1 MCCATP
7 RYVPYFDD
15 ITCPHN
21 ITCAHLDDDRVR
33 AKQLRISRAPRVPVD
48 VDDGDIFHEIVQRDV
63 LPERRAIPQFLRVL
77 LPSHDEGRVSHVEQ
91 LRVPLFPSFTNIE
104 RGEVVEG
111 RVQEPGRGSPPHGLI
126 CLLSP
131 RVRPTVTHEP
141 AIPRIPSG
149 DPQIAHHPPRPR
161 SPACPRRDTIR
172 CRACG
177 RACATRGGGIARGP
191 RGRSRGTVRVWSRRA
206 RESIGASSSRLMT
219 GIRPVIRHSGSA
231 GGLPGLTS
239 SVSVVNRRHCFFA
252 RWGGGPEAHRK
263 KGSERQKT
271 L

>member
-1 MCCATP
+1 LVVLFMYRFSTILHAPT
-7 RYVPYFDD
+7 
-15 ITCPHN
+15 TS
-21 ITCAHLDDDRVR
+21 RVR
-33 AKQLRISRAPRVPVD
+33 TLMTTEFVQSNYEYRELHVFPSMSMMATYSMRSSNEMYFPNVVRFLNSFASFSHPMTKD
-48 VDDGDIFHEIVQRDV
+48 VYPTSNSSGC
-63 LPERRAIPQFLRVL
+63 
-77 LPSHDEGRVSHVEQ
+77 
-91 LRVPLFPSFTNIE
+91 LFPSFTNIE

-206 RESIGASSSRLMT
+206 RESIEASSSRLMT

-239 SVSVVNRRHCFFA
+239 SVSVV
-252 RWGGGPEAHRK
+252 
-263 KGSERQKT
+263 
-271 L
+271 